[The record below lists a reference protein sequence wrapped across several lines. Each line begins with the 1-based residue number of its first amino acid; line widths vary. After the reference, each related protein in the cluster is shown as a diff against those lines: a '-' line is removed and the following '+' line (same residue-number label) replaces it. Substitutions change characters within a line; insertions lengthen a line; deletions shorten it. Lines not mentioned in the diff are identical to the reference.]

1 VALSCITA
9 ATSAVASAAPGESI
23 RSLDNARSIS
33 TSLSDAD
40 IDLVTWSITKGRA
53 MHSAV
58 RTYRVTDVDALVTK
72 VEGEFVSQ
80 VKEID
85 GFVGYYLVDG
95 GDGTVVSIT
104 VGDTAEAVQASTK
117 AAGEWVRQSVP
128 ELIEGPPQVVAG
140 EVRVRAER

>member
-1 VALSCITA
+1 
-9 ATSAVASAAPGESI
+9 
-23 RSLDNARSIS
+23 
-33 TSLSDAD
+33 
-40 IDLVTWSITKGRA
+40 